1 MAYQAKWERLIEDV
15 QASGSMTLNNSL
27 TCDYQDAF
35 AGRTSLELQEAYM
48 ALDGSAREKLVF
60 VATRVLDT
68 TSLMTVLKNTCFY
81 AEAIWDIEAQAQ
93 ALSAFQITQAN
104 ERAKAAEA
112 QVANLHARIDSIAA
126 VAKRWESES
135 RDWSARWEQT
145 NEKYI
150 ALVDALRLVG
160 FNPQV

>member
-1 MAYQAKWERLIEDV
+1 MAYQAKWDKMIEDCK
-15 QASGSMTLNNSL
+15 GHNITLSNANIP
-27 TCDYQDAF
+27 DYQDAF
-35 AGRTSLELQEAYM
+35 VGRTALQLQDAYM
-48 ALDGSAREKLVF
+48 ALDNGAKNTLVF
-60 VATRVLDT
+60 IATRVLDT
-68 TSLMTVLKNTCFY
+68 TSLMTVLKATIFY
-81 AEAIWDIEAQAQ
+81 AEAIYDIEAQAK
-93 ALSAFQITQAN
+93 ALAAFQVTQAN

-126 VAKRWESES
+126 VAKRWESDS

-150 ALVDALRLVG
+150 ALIDALRLVG

>member
-1 MAYQAKWERLIEDV
+1 MAYQAKWDKMLEDCKAHNV
-15 QASGSMTLNNSL
+15 TVTPSNAP
-27 TCDYQDAF
+27 DYQDAF
-35 AGRTSLELQEAYM
+35 AGRTSLQLQDAYM
-48 ALDGSAREKLVF
+48 ALDSGAKDKLVF
-60 VATRVLDT
+60 IATRVLDT
-68 TSLMTVLKNTCFY
+68 QTLMGVLKNTCFY
-81 AEAIWDIEAQAQ
+81 AEAIYDIEAQAK
-93 ALSAFQITQAN
+93 ALAAFQVTQAN

-126 VAKRWESES
+126 VAKRWESDS

-150 ALVDALRLVG
+150 ALIDALRLVG